1 MMTSEVVYEATAEAL
16 TNNGAKSEYA
26 LIRVNQNRAR
36 QWKRKMIK
44 GDEEEIPA
52 GTQLAPR
59 FLRKGKQP
67 ATAREYSYRSRHHCR
82 QQR

>member
-1 MMTSEVVYEATAEAL
+1 MMASEVVYEATAEAL

-26 LIRVNQNRAR
+26 LIRFNQIRAGE
-36 QWKRKMIK
+36 WNRKMIK

-52 GTQLAPR
+52 GTQLAPS

-67 ATAREYSYRSRHHCR
+67 VTAREYSYRSRRHCR